1 MQAVWLGFIL
11 HRAALW
17 VCVWLWLVAGDG
29 VLLQRG
35 SCMAQTE
42 GTDESLLKG
51 SLRAV
56 WPVCRGG
63 LVLESRGWCSRVLLF
78 LRINRLIFNSP
89 SNLVQK
95 QALETKLAGPGGAV
109 SRAFI
114 WPMPAVSI

>member
-1 MQAVWLGFIL
+1 M
-11 HRAALW
+11 
-17 VCVWLWLVAGDG
+17 
-29 VLLQRG
+29 LLQRS
-35 SCMAQTE
+35 SCVAQAE
-42 GTDESLLKG
+42 GTGESLLKG

-63 LVLESRGWCSRVLLF
+63 LVLESGAWCSRVLLF
-78 LRINRLIFNSP
+78 LWINRLIFNSP

-95 QALETKLAGPGGAV
+95 QALETNLAGPGGAV